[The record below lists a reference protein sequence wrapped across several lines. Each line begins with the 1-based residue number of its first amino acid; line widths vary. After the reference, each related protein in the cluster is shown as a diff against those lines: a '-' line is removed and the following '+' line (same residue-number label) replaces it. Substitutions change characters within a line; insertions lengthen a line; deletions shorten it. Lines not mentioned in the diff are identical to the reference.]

1 MQSVTGYNNWLRDTA
16 EEQRSTLVKNMDRL
30 LAQLPVV
37 QSVLSQE
44 EISTERLTRCSL
56 AVIHLM
62 TELHLLLVTMKG
74 GMD

>member
-1 MQSVTGYNNWLRDTA
+1 MGYNSWLR
-16 EEQRSTLVKNMDRL
+16 EEALESKSTLLKNMVRL
-30 LAQLPVV
+30 QAQLPVV